1 MCDPDPCLWSMT
13 VVGGH
18 VGGRRSPAAPQPAAS
33 TARPPRGHLAP
44 LLTPPP
50 GTGPD
55 LPGHTGHSADTHT
68 GQSGSERG
76 GAFNGMPFSLFRY
89 VSTRLQSRSQAHRQ
103 GTGSERLPET
113 RRTLV
118 FAATSSVVLVSP
130 HSGASLAASRSRQA
144 DAPPSSFPAHAYSRL
159 RACMHDSLPPPA
171 PQLQCTNPVLPG
183 FTAPGIHSSRDLQLP
198 CMNPVLPGS
207 KVGVSAADVLA
218 AGVVVRLGRPL
229 LVLGRLRFHRL

>member
-1 MCDPDPCLWSMT
+1 MT

-89 VSTRLQSRSQAHRQ
+89 VSTRLQLRSQAHRQ

-159 RACMHDSLPPPA
+159 RACMHDSSRSPAPSPPA
-171 PQLQCTNPVLPG
+171 PVHESG
-183 FTAPGIHSSRDLQLP
+183 APGIHSSRDSQLP

-207 KVGVSAADVLA
+207 KVGVSSADVLA

-229 LVLGRLRFHRL
+229 LELGRLRFHRL

>member
-130 HSGASLAASRSRQA
+130 HSGASLIASRSRQA

-159 RACMHDSLPPPA
+159 RACMHDSSRSPAPSPPA
-171 PQLQCTNPVLPG
+171 PVHESG
-183 FTAPGIHSSRDLQLP
+183 APGIHSSRDSQLP

-207 KVGVSAADVLA
+207 KVGVSSADVLA

-229 LVLGRLRFHRL
+229 LELGRLRFHRL

>member
-1 MCDPDPCLWSMT
+1 MT

-89 VSTRLQSRSQAHRQ
+89 VSTRLQLRSQAHRQ

-130 HSGASLAASRSRQA
+130 HSGASLIASRSRQA

-159 RACMHDSLPPPA
+159 RACMHDSHALPPPA

-183 FTAPGIHSSRDLQLP
+183 FTAPGIHSSRDSQLP

-207 KVGVSAADVLA
+207 KVGVSSADVLA

-229 LVLGRLRFHRL
+229 LELGRLRFHRL

>member
-1 MCDPDPCLWSMT
+1 M
-13 VVGGH
+13 
-18 VGGRRSPAAPQPAAS
+18 
-33 TARPPRGHLAP
+33 
-44 LLTPPP
+44 
-50 GTGPD
+50 
-55 LPGHTGHSADTHT
+55 
-68 GQSGSERG
+68 
-76 GAFNGMPFSLFRY
+76 FNGMPFSLFRY

-130 HSGASLAASRSRQA
+130 FTLARLSLRQEVV
-144 DAPPSSFPAHAYSRL
+144 RL
-159 RACMHDSLPPPA
+159 TLHPHHFLRTRTHDCARACMTHHALPPPA

-183 FTAPGIHSSRDLQLP
+183 FTAPGIHSSRDSQLP

-207 KVGVSAADVLA
+207 KVGVSSADILA

-229 LVLGRLRFHRL
+229 LELGRLRFHRL